1 MTSVTFNYNS
11 WELWAPYNPSATP
24 PSFGPQKVTFNGQLK
39 HIIVGENVTTL
50 DIKEDVYS
58 AWKEWTLALG
68 SPYDEAIRT
77 IGGDPTIAGQ
87 FAGDIYF
94 LKNGWKLLFDFT
106 KVAVT
111 GVLFSDD
118 FDSAYYDYDV
128 NLVNPVQVSSIVN
141 TVSTG
146 GAADPSVIADAVWD
160 ELVSGH
166 TNITTFGGLVNET
179 KFLRKAIYLDV
190 DLVSDG
196 DGSQRSPFNNLTSA
210 IDAAELEG
218 IREIYLTGD
227 ITLDRNLKNFTIVGV
242 GKPEVD
248 ANGFD
253 LRNTKF
259 ELCKLKGSFL
269 NSIVAQN
276 CTLLNGAFLNGF
288 YQDCALDGDMTC
300 VAGSEVYMAN
310 ATSDIPGTDRPS
322 ISMSTGGVALL
333 SIRGYNGGLTIT
345 DCDNVADRVTVDMS
359 SGALTF
365 DSTCTAGI
373 MIARG
378 VASFVDSTA
387 GATVTDETINR
398 QLIINSGGGGG
409 GNGLTLEQ
417 FIALKD

>member
-1 MTSVTFNYNS
+1 MPGIVFNYGHYEF
-11 WELWAPYNPSATP
+11 WEAYNPLTTP
-24 PSFGPQKVTFNGQLK
+24 PTFGTQKVVFDGPNKL
-39 HIIVGENVTTL
+39 IIVSDSTTDL
-50 DIKEDVYS
+50 SIKEDVYS
-58 AWKEWTLALG
+58 AWKEWTLAVG
-68 SPYDEAIRT
+68 SPYEQAIRT

-94 LKNGWKLLFDFT
+94 LINGWRLVIDVTRVK
-106 KVAVT
+106 VT

-118 FDSAYYDYDV
+118 FDTAYYQSDLNAV
-128 NLVNPVQVSSIVN
+128 FPAQVSSIVN

-166 TNITTFGGLVNET
+166 TSITTFGGLVNET

-248 ANGFD
+248 AAGFD
-253 LRNTKF
+253 LKNTRF

-269 NSIVAQN
+269 NSIVAQS
-276 CTLLNGAFLNGF
+276 CTLLDGAFLNGF
-288 YQDCALDGDMTC
+288 YQDCALDGDLTC

-310 ATSDIPGTDRPS
+310 PASSIPGTGRPT
-322 ISMSTGGVALL
+322 ISMSTGGTALL
-333 SIRGYNGGLTIT
+333 SVRGYNGGLTVK

-365 DSTCTAGI
+365 DASCTAGT
-373 MIARG
+373 MVARG
-378 VASFVDSTA
+378 VSSFVNSTA
-387 GATVTDETINR
+387 GATVVDETISR
-398 QLIINSGGGGG
+398 QLIIDSGGGGG
-409 GNGLTLEQ
+409 GSGLTLEQ